1 MPISQSD
8 SSIQQPRSINAHNA
22 LSLRFTMDIL
32 DLSELV
38 TVAQDQVHVFVERFE
53 RADEDSPVLQDT
65 AHPEVDVL
73 QHLTALT
80 DRLEHKQD
88 ERVKNN
94 IKDTDASYE
103 HWPADA
109 ASE

>member
-1 MPISQSD
+1 MAAILL
-8 SSIQQPRSINAHNA
+8 RSERPLNQKKKK
-22 LSLRFTMDIL
+22 LKVQKDLL

-88 ERVKNN
+88 ERV
-94 IKDTDASYE
+94 
-103 HWPADA
+103 
-109 ASE
+109 